1 MSIYA
6 PDHMSTSPSDND
18 NQKLI
23 MDMTV
28 SRFQTVLF
36 RPLLSDNQNER
47 AKQLD
52 KIIDVVKNWAKD
64 CYSSDISSESQE
76 PSPPCATID
85 SSKRSSMSD
94 GSITVNHPAS
104 LTSSPIFTDDTTSGS
119 VSSYVVS
126 PNAGGNV
133 TSIINLA
140 TALSGDLTSF
150 DTVLSDDVFMSK
162 DSPNYSVQRNDCIP
176 RRCSLDPDNYD
187 GNTEKAL
194 KHHIYTILR
203 MSIDCPFDDV
213 RRTFRKFLIDLW
225 AMGVQVPAPIYPY
238 PSYFIP
244 AEEIVSLKWSSEQY
258 PSLSTTPSPSSHPSS
273 DDRISSSNISTTS
286 SPYTFI
292 GRQPDE
298 PVKRLI
304 LETFASTGRIS
315 HLYRILSYFPSF
327 MEKYQESFYK
337 IVEDV
342 SGPVKVVERLYIGIM
357 AASQHKCQY
366 LVSLFKHDFI
376 NQNGDT
382 RWLEGLQYTSEKIK
396 SLARLNTIL
405 AHRPWDLR
413 PSHIDE
419 LIKCANNPNGYW
431 KRSDVIHVILVLATF
446 HSLSS
451 FVMGCGI
458 VPEYDTKGG
467 NYMPSELTPGLFG
480 CDDSDSSFGILD
492 SNEKIR
498 SDVAA
503 GLGVVIPDAPINT
516 TSDPISNND
525 EHSLLIQHNQ
535 HNQHNQT
542 SIVDD
547 ENTLDTIQLIER
559 LKSKRESSA
568 STNEEESKDIENIK
582 VEETPKHDSP
592 NVTANSLSRDE
603 TETTTN
609 FMKNNITT
617 PPPGANVTED
627 FSLYLDPTIE
637 TLYSD
642 FPVESSL
649 FKLHEYCWEDHG
661 VEMVSNPLP
670 GVGELLDQEFNTT
683 PLRQAIWF
691 YVLRLFGLFKDD
703 YSYENVDYLLN
714 NKFKAY
720 IRKLCC
726 TPEDITNDDWLDM
739 GFEFSSEDKCHVNLI
754 AVEARKQA
762 ELVYGLWN
770 VMKWRSREDSE

>member
-1 MSIYA
+1 
-6 PDHMSTSPSDND
+6 
-18 NQKLI
+18 
-23 MDMTV
+23 
-28 SRFQTVLF
+28 
-36 RPLLSDNQNER
+36 
-47 AKQLD
+47 
-52 KIIDVVKNWAKD
+52 
-64 CYSSDISSESQE
+64 
-76 PSPPCATID
+76 
-85 SSKRSSMSD
+85 
-94 GSITVNHPAS
+94 
-104 LTSSPIFTDDTTSGS
+104 
-119 VSSYVVS
+119 
-126 PNAGGNV
+126 
-133 TSIINLA
+133 
-140 TALSGDLTSF
+140 
-150 DTVLSDDVFMSK
+150 
-162 DSPNYSVQRNDCIP
+162 
-176 RRCSLDPDNYD
+176 
-187 GNTEKAL
+187 
-194 KHHIYTILR
+194 
-203 MSIDCPFDDV
+203 
-213 RRTFRKFLIDLW
+213 
-225 AMGVQVPAPIYPY
+225 MGVQVPAPIHPY

-304 LETFASTGRIS
+304 IETFASTGRIS

-342 SGPVKVVERLYIGIM
+342 SGPVKVVERLYIAIM

-382 RWLEGLQYTSEKIK
+382 RWLEGLQYASEKIK

-503 GLGVVIPDAPINT
+503 GL
-516 TSDPISNND
+516 
-525 EHSLLIQHNQ
+525 
-535 HNQHNQT
+535 
-542 SIVDD
+542 DD

-559 LKSKRESSA
+559 LKSKRES
-568 STNEEESKDIENIK
+568 TNEEESKDIENIE

-592 NVTANSLSRDE
+592 NVTTNSLSRDE

-609 FMKNNITT
+609 FMKNNITA
-617 PPPGANVTED
+617 PSPGVNVTED
-627 FSLYLDPTIE
+627 FSLYLDPTVE
-637 TLYSD
+637 TPYSD

-649 FKLHEYCWEDHG
+649 FRLHEYCWEDHG

-670 GVGELLDQEFNTT
+670 GVGELLDQEFSEIRDLTDYSLFRLYTKSNTELDTT

-714 NKFKAY
+714 NKFKSY

-726 TPEDITNDDWLDM
+726 TPEDITIDDWSDM